1 MANIQNMRIKRG
13 RVTDFSALPT
23 TGRRPALAFGL
34 LATISSAS
42 YATTVPFNQAL
53 VYSVNPS
60 AGSPYYSNIVNSNPL
75 TSAATPHYSESDP
88 AWGSVE
94 GFASANLATGELKM
108 SAGEANGNPGGDPYV
123 QVNAIFGDGFTATTT
138 SGAPFAWTSNSEARF
153 SLSLE
158 GTIPSVSTL
167 ENSGAGVF
175 VVLSILRPN
184 TLDPA
189 QPLINGPTAEQYFLW
204 TIGNPNQTLYY
215 TDPNGQ
221 SQVLIPT
228 GYYPT
233 LPSTITA
240 NFTPDGDFDWVLAI
254 GASGQTTA
262 PNASWDVD
270 LADTVTLDYSGPGGS
285 VTKSASGVFSN
296 FVAAPVPEP
305 GTWAM
310 VLAGFAALGWVGRR
324 RAAAA

>member
-1 MANIQNMRIKRG
+1 MAIIQNKRVKRG
-13 RVTDFSALPT
+13 RVASFGALQRA
-23 TGRRPALAFGL
+23 GRRPALAFGL
-34 LATISSAS
+34 LASLSSAA

-53 VYSVNPS
+53 VYSINPS
-60 AGSPYYSNIVNSNPL
+60 AATPYSSNIVNSDPL
-75 TSAATPHYSESDP
+75 TSAATPHYSASDP

-94 GFASANLATGELKM
+94 GFASADLATGELKM
-108 SAGEANGNPGGDPYV
+108 SAGASNGNPGGYPYI
-123 QVNAIFGDGFTATTT
+123 QSNAIFGDGFTAGTTT
-138 SGAPFAWTSNSEARF
+138 GAPFAWTSSSEARF

-158 GTIPSVSTL
+158 GTIPSVGTL
-167 ENSGAGVF
+167 ENSGAGLF

-184 TLDPA
+184 TLDPE
-189 QPLINGPTAEQYFLW
+189 QQLINGPTAEQYFLW

-215 TDPNGQ
+215 TNPEGQ

-228 GYYPT
+228 AYYPT
-233 LPSTITA
+233 LPSAITA

-270 LADTVTLDYSGPGGS
+270 LADTVTLDYSGPAGS